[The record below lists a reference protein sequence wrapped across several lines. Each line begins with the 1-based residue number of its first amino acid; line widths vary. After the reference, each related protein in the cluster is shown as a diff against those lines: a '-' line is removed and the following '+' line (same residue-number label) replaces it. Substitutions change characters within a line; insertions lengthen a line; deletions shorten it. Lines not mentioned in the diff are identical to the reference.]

1 MYIPKGVYKVSS
13 IFLKSHMTLDIGEGA
28 VISAYTER
36 EKFPILPGLIESYD
50 ETDEYNLGTWEGNPL
65 DMFGSILTGIHVSR
79 CGNYRRR
86 NSGWKCQL

>member
-50 ETDEYNLGTWEGNPL
+50 ETDEYNLEHGREILWICSDL
-65 DMFGSILTGIHVSR
+65 FLRVFMFQM
-79 CGNYRRR
+79 
-86 NSGWKCQL
+86 W

>member
-50 ETDEYNLGTWEGNPL
+50 EPDEYNLWICSDL
-65 DMFGSILTGIHVSR
+65 FLRVFMFQM
-79 CGNYRRR
+79 
-86 NSGWKCQL
+86 W